1 MAQRIL
7 AAIEQKELRWHP
19 YRICLRHELNKYG
32 VIKIVSFSE
41 WLIPQCKNARF
52 LTNLVTADEAAFVL
66 NGKVNTWNNK
76 E

>member
-1 MAQRIL
+1 MVNPSVQT
-7 AAIEQKELRWHP
+7 
-19 YRICLRHELNKYG
+19 
-32 VIKIVSFSE
+32 
-41 WLIPQCKNARF
+41 RF